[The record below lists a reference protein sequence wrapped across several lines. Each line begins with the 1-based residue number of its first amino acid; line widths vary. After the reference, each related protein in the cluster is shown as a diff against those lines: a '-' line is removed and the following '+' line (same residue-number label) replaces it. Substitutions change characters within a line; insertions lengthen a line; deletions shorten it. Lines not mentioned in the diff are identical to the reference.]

1 MRKFKQVFTAG
12 IISLAVIFSGGA
24 VKADH
29 SGDRE
34 VAVVEKGDTLYALAK
49 KYHTSIARISELN
62 HLKGTTIYP
71 GQRLI
76 LSEDEEAYHKIMAGS
91 FSKKENAANRVN
103 FLQKKDIPAA
113 MSTVI
118 FNGKTHYR
126 VQAGA
131 FKNKKNAEKQLKA
144 VKRAGIKDAYILAEE
159 PLHLFGLAL
168 GDAYDDIKSRLGEP
182 KMTETSLNIK
192 SLYYQS
198 DGAGVRV
205 TMNMKDGTIG
215 GLAVYPEYL
224 SERMFPAMPFTKS
237 QVIKEYGQANKSEA
251 VTCYESA
258 ICEEITYQLDNHELK
273 VRIDRDGST
282 VQFMELT
289 NLIYR

>member
-24 VKADH
+24 VQADH

-34 VAVVEKGDTLYALAK
+34 VAVVEKGDTLYALAN

-62 HLKGTTIYP
+62 HLEGTTIYP

-91 FSKKENAANRVN
+91 FSKKENAANRVS
-103 FLQKKDIPAA
+103 FLQKKDIPAV
-113 MSTVI
+113 MSTAVI
-118 FNGKTHYR
+118 NGKTHYR

-144 VKRAGIKDAYILAEE
+144 VKKAGIKDAYIIAEE
-159 PLHLFGLAL
+159 RLQIFGLAP
-168 GDAYDDIKSRLGEP
+168 GDAYDDILSRMGEP
-182 KMTETSLNIK
+182 KKTEAYLNIE
-192 SLYYQS
+192 SLYYQN

-205 TMNMKDGTIG
+205 TKNMKDGTIG
-215 GLAVYPEYL
+215 SMAVYPEYL
-224 SERMFPAMPFTKS
+224 SERMFPALPFTKE
-237 QVIKEYGQANKSEA
+237 QVIEEYGQANKTES

-258 ICEEITYQLDNHELK
+258 KCVELIYQLDNHELK

-289 NLIYR
+289 HLIYR

>member
-1 MRKFKQVFTAG
+1 MRKIKQAFTAG

-24 VKADH
+24 VQADH
-29 SGDRE
+29 NGDKE

-49 KYHTSIARISELN
+49 KYHTSVARISELN
-62 HLKGTTIYP
+62 HLEGTNIYP

-91 FSKKENAANRVN
+91 FSKKENAANRVS
-103 FLQKKDIPAA
+103 FLQKKDIPAV
-113 MSTVI
+113 MRSVVI
-118 FNGKTHYR
+118 NGNTHFR

-144 VKRAGIKDAYILAEE
+144 VKKAGIKDAYIIAEE
-159 PLHLFGLAL
+159 PLQIFGLAP
-168 GDAYDDIKSRLGEP
+168 GDAYHDIKSRMGEP
-182 KMTETSLNIK
+182 KKTEAYLNIE
-192 SLYYQS
+192 SLYYQN

-205 TMNMKDGTIG
+205 TKNMKDGTIG
-215 GLAVYPEYL
+215 SMAVYPEYL
-224 SERMFPAMPFTKS
+224 SERMFPALPFTKE
-237 QVIKEYGQANKSEA
+237 QVVEEYGQANKTES

-258 ICEEITYQLDNHELK
+258 KCAELTYQLDNHELK